1 MSITTT
7 RFTRQAK
14 VRILF
19 LMITISIALP
29 WHFSSWLDL
38 SARASTNIVVNSTAD
53 TVAND
58 GQCTL
63 REAITAA
70 NTDTASGAL
79 AGECAAG
86 SGADIIKFAISG
98 SGVQTIIPL
107 TQLPTISS
115 PMTIDGYTQ
124 PGASPNTQANGDNAV
139 LLIEINGNGLSANGL
154 SVDVNGSGSTIRGL
168 VINRFASGQAISLG
182 GSNGNFIEGNYIG
195 TNASG
200 TGVFSARSRG
210 ILISTSSNN

>member
-79 AGECAAG
+79 AGECLAG

-107 TQLPTISS
+107 TSLPSIS
-115 PMTIDGYTQ
+115 D
-124 PGASPNTQANGDNAV
+124 PGAQRWLDDTRAGDQS
-139 LLIEINGNGLSANGL
+139 LCEWTSHLSRWQQREL
-154 SVDVNGSGSTIRGL
+154 HRGQL
-168 VINRFASGQAISLG
+168 HRH
-182 GSNGNFIEGNYIG
+182 
-195 TNASG
+195 
-200 TGVFSARSRG
+200 
-210 ILISTSSNN
+210 